1 MNYSFERF
9 LKDVDLELFDLVGK
23 TSQDFPEYNWEQDFQ
38 TKFPVADS
46 AREAIL
52 QFGSLSDLA
61 VLDPDTICQRH
72 S

>member
-1 MNYSFERF
+1 MNYNFDHF
-9 LKDVDLELFDLVGK
+9 LQDVDLELFDLIAK
-23 TSQDFPEYNWEQDFQ
+23 TSQDFPEYNWENDFQ

-52 QFGSLSDLA
+52 QFGSISDLA
-61 VLDPDTICQRH
+61 VLDPDTICQSH